1 MQKLSPWTLAL
12 IVAGA
17 ALITTSLPANAQEL
31 ENRVLALEQ
40 ELMLMKT
47 QLTSQVKQ
55 AQEAA
60 AKAGQDGDKY
70 KMKGPTPKWES
81 AAGRFKM
88 EIDGRIHYDFGLF
101 SQDDDTTGNV
111 EFPDL
116 NSGSNFRRGRIGL
129 KGVID
134 KEWA

>member
-1 MQKLSPWTLAL
+1 MQRSGLWTLAL
-12 IVAGA
+12 AASTAGLMTA
-17 ALITTSLPANAQEL
+17 SLPSNAQEL
-31 ENRVLALEQ
+31 ESRVLELEQ
-40 ELMLMKT
+40 ELRLMKT

-60 AKAGQDGDKY
+60 AKAGEAGDKY

-81 AAGRFKM
+81 ADGRFKM

-101 SQDDDTTGNV
+101 SQDDAPTGNV

-116 NSGSNFRRGRIGL
+116 NSGSNFRRGRIGV

-134 KEWA
+134 K